1 MSGLLCV
8 HLLRAFM
15 HLQVEKIPSKYI
27 LQRYTV
33 SSRQD
38 VPFERNDK
46 SFRGKDGVTKSYRQK
61 NVANENNEGCSLG
74 VYVKSRVR
82 QGNGCVG

>member
-1 MSGLLCV
+1 
-8 HLLRAFM
+8 M

-46 SFRGKDGVTKSYRQK
+46 SFRERMELLNHTDRK
-61 NVANENNEGCSLG
+61 C
-74 VYVKSRVR
+74 
-82 QGNGCVG
+82 